1 MRTIKFRAK
10 LHPAMGSEWVYGDYV
25 TGIYVDPEYNSPSIS
40 HFISTKKGDDPNN
53 PEFLFQNNYNVR
65 VLDIQE
71 ETLGQFTGLYDIDGK
86 EIYEG
91 DIVEKAVN
99 NIISSHR
106 FKIVYSECFAGFCR
120 LYIKKKGT
128 RDGLISLSEMDIDRE
143 EIKVIGNIHDNTE
156 LLKQ

>member
-1 MRTIKFRAK
+1 MRTIKFR
-10 LHPAMGSEWVYGDYV
+10 GFSEKANIFVYGDLL
-25 TGIYVDPEYNSPSIS
+25 TFENCFGISETKGERNFYIVETNSI
-40 HFISTKKGDDPNN
+40 
-53 PEFLFQNNYNVR
+53 
-65 VLDIQE
+65 
-71 ETLGQFTGLYDIDGK
+71 GQFTGLYDKNGK

-128 RDGLISLSEMDIDRE
+128 RDGLISLSEMDVDRE
-143 EIKVIGNIHDNTE
+143 EIKVIGNIYDNPE
-156 LLKQ
+156 LFKQ

>member
-1 MRTIKFRAK
+1 MRTIKFR
-10 LHPAMGSEWVYGDYV
+10 GFSEKANIFVYGDLL
-25 TGIYVDPEYNSPSIS
+25 TFENCFGISETKGERNFYIVETNSI
-40 HFISTKKGDDPNN
+40 
-53 PEFLFQNNYNVR
+53 
-65 VLDIQE
+65 
-71 ETLGQFTGLYDIDGK
+71 GQFTGLYDKNGK

-128 RDGLISLSEMDIDRE
+128 RDGLISLSEMDVDRE
-143 EIKVIGNIHDNTE
+143 EIKVIGNIYDNPE
-156 LLKQ
+156 LLK